1 MPDQNLPPTI
11 EEFREKITED
21 YLSKG
26 IVPPKPS
33 SPEEQQLYNLFLK
46 GWQKIHLSDDGR

>member
-1 MPDQNLPPTI
+1 MSDQNQPPTI
-11 EEFREKITED
+11 EEFREKINEE

-26 IVPPKPS
+26 IVPPQPS

-46 GWQKIHLSDDGR
+46 GWQKIHS